1 MPNRILKESIC
12 TSESIDSLS
21 LFEEVFYYRL
31 IVNVDDYGRMDARIP
46 ILRSRLFPLKQI
58 SDAEIWQAITALQEQ
73 KIIDLYRVGNCLYL
87 QICAWE
93 KHQQVRAKKS
103 RCPPPVN
110 PLRASDIKC
119 NQPQSQAS
127 DIKCNQMQANVPVIQ
142 SNPIQSESYSRERNA
157 PAPTH
162 AHAQEKKAFGS
173 FGNVMLTEEEHE
185 KLLKDLS
192 DGADL
197 IERFSKRLAAKGYKY
212 DDHYAAILCWKE
224 EDQRKGTPEQDD
236 YWQDFFE
243 AACRRSVNGT

>member
-1 MPNRILKESIC
+1 MPNRIIKESIC
-12 TSESIDSLS
+12 TSASIDGLC
-21 LFEEVFYYRL
+21 LFHEVFFYRL

-58 SDAEIWQAITALQEQ
+58 PDSEIWEALIALRERRM
-73 KIIDLYRVGNCLYL
+73 IDLYRVEDCLYL
-87 QICAWE
+87 QICSWE
-93 KHQQVRAKKS
+93 KHQRIRAKVSKF
-103 RCPPPVN
+103 PPPNGELMTLDGDLLSNVSESLSN
-110 PLRASDIKC
+110 AS
-119 NQPQSQAS
+119 
-127 DIKCNQMQANVPVIQ
+127 VIQ

-157 PAPTH
+157 PAPIH
-162 AHAQEKKAFGS
+162 AHACEKKAFGS
-173 FGNVMLTEEEHE
+173 FRNVMLTEEEHE

-224 EDQRKGTPEQDD
+224 EDQRKRTPEEDE

-243 AACRRSVNGT
+243 AACRRPLRGT